1 MKKFKD
7 LPITEKP
14 REKLVRFGTENLS
27 DSELLAILLR
37 TGTKDK
43 TVLQLAQEIIREFG
57 LKGLAQMDIADLKE
71 IPGIGLA
78 KATEIKAVFE
88 IAARIQGKSISSK
101 RQITCPKDVVEIM
114 INKLQ
119 YLNQEHFYIVLLNT
133 KNVIISYEEVSKGG
147 LNIASIYPR
156 EVFNKAIKNSA
167 ARIILVHNHP
177 SGDPTPSLEDIN
189 LTKRLIEVGKLTG
202 IKVLDHIIVGQ
213 EDYISLKEEGYFDD

>member
-57 LKGLAQMDIADLKE
+57 FKGLAQMDIAELKE

-88 IAARIQGKSISSK
+88 IVARIQGKSISSK
-101 RQITCPKDVVEIM
+101 KQISCPKDVVEIM

-202 IKVLDHIIVGQ
+202 IKVLDHIIVGR